1 MALTSQFNSYWNVI
15 FGNDSVYQILW
26 FLRTIRTGHFKNIRN
41 GSERF
46 GAFGICSCAAVTKSI
61 IIIYR
66 QTTAIIVKIAF
77 QFETLAL
84 FIWFWKFKIYFR
96 PWYFK
101 PIFEKFFWNIS
112 EKFLKKYGIHWFKKN
127 AKFWIINVSLANV
140 TWFSMSDQFMF
151 TSFMF

>member
-46 GAFGICSCAAVTKSI
+46 GAFGICSCAAVSQSI

-84 FIWFWKFKIYFR
+84 FIWFLKFKIKF
-96 PWYFK
+96 
-101 PIFEKFFWNIS
+101 IFD
-112 EKFLKKYGIHWFKKN
+112 LKKFRSSFCNFWKIFGFLIFLN
-127 AKFWIINVSLANV
+127 AKFWVINVSLANV